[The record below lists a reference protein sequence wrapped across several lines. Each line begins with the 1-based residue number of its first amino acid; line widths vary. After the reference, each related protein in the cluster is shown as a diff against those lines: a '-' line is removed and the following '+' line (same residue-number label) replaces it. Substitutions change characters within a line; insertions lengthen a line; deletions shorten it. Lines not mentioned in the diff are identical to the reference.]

1 MGIIADNS
9 RAGDEAEIRLWREKS
24 GKALDELWKRSWIR
38 DGISPGAGRLKELE
52 LQLSEFS
59 SLCDMIVL
67 VADGSMAA
75 MLRGMLRAL
84 TGTGHKKL
92 VVFCGTLSAGSYR
105 VLFQEMEKHS
115 CSMVA
120 FSCGEETLA
129 QRTAFATI
137 RKFLQDRYGTDGAGR
152 RIRIVLNGEARY
164 LAEEASADGHEM
176 HLLEADVQAAEASGT
191 DAMLVPGLLAG
202 ADMQAFME
210 GFRRML
216 TSTWWDRDADCY
228 SLCLAG
234 HREED
239 IVYWQR
245 EFTGAAEWIATLHK
259 AIGIDARTVFM
270 PREEAALREDAFC
283 THLFCRSE
291 DSDIMLPPFPGADPD
306 GSLNE
311 MAKSA
316 MEALWRRTTGTKLT
330 LDGMTPG
337 DYGELVCFLQISS
350 GITGFI
356 LQN

>member
-92 VVFCGTLSAGSYR
+92 VVFGGTLSAGSYR

-115 CSMVA
+115 CGMVA

-270 PREEAALREDAFC
+270 PR
-283 THLFCRSE
+283 